1 MKETEHEEFVYL
13 LTVVWVELVD
23 VLVTTFTVE
32 GGVVVTLLEVM
43 IVVLS
48 LVVSLLAVELVPV
61 FDVDVCVV
69 VRVDDGVCVV
79 ELVFGFNESITPM
92 GPDKSTSLSGH
103 VNSSG

>member
-1 MKETEHEEFVYL
+1 MF
-13 LTVVWVELVD
+13 TVVWVELVD

-32 GGVVVTLLEVM
+32 GGLVVTLVDV

-48 LVVSLLAVELVPV
+48 FVVSLLAVELVPV

-69 VRVDDGVCVV
+69 VRVDDGACVV
-79 ELVFGFNESITPM
+79 ELVFGINESTTPI
-92 GPDKSTSLSGH
+92 GPVKSTSLSGH